1 MFVKNAQ
8 LDYNFAMKKT
18 IVKLIVVMSFILV
31 QNRVHCA
38 VVPVPSMPAQTA
50 QHQIE
55 TPEPI
60 NTQLQKPTQN
70 TPKQSEKPIKK
81 EQPKKINKV
90 KSEKPVDTIST
101 KRELQ
106 NKKDLPAEKK
116 EETKIPEIKPSE
128 LNDLREQAKFLY
140 NSNKLDEAQQIY
152 NKISESDKNSDDWLI
167 IANIAQ
173 DKGKPIDAVFYLK
186 KAIALDDS
194 NYKAHYN
201 LGNLYYADD
210 KINMALDEYKKVLRL
225 KKDFAYAYYN
235 KGCCYLKKKSWFNA
249 RYEFGL
255 AIKANPDEPSFYYNL
270 AYTCKMMKKQK
281 KAQEALEMYNKLM
294 SQ

>member
-1 MFVKNAQ
+1 
-8 LDYNFAMKKT
+8 MKKT

-31 QNRVHCA
+31 QNQVHCA
-38 VVPVPSMPAQTA
+38 VVPVPVPSMPAQTS

-55 TPEPI
+55 SPKPI
-60 NTQLQKPTQN
+60 NTQLQKQTQN
-70 TPKQSEKPIKK
+70 TPKQSEKPVKM

-90 KSEKPVDTIST
+90 KSEKPVDTIKT
-101 KRELQ
+101 KTEPLPPQ
-106 NKKDLPAEKK
+106 KDLPAPKK
-116 EETKIPEIKPSE
+116 EETKISDIKPSE

-186 KAIALDDS
+186 KSIALDDS

-210 KINMALDEYKKVLRL
+210 KINMALEEYKKVLRL

-270 AYTCKMMKKQK
+270 AYTCKMMKKAK
-281 KAQEALEMYNKLM
+281 KAQEALEMYNTLM
-294 SQ
+294 SR

>member
-1 MFVKNAQ
+1 
-8 LDYNFAMKKT
+8 MKKT
-18 IVKLIVVMSFILV
+18 IVKLIAVMLFILV
-31 QNRVHCA
+31 QNLAHCA

-70 TPKQSEKPIKK
+70 TPKQSAKPVKM

-90 KSEKPVDTIST
+90 KSEKPVDTVNT
-101 KRELQ
+101 KPELK
-106 NKKDLPAEKK
+106 NTKKDSPVEKK
-116 EETKIPEIKPSE
+116 EETKISEIKPSE

-186 KAIALDDS
+186 KAISLDDS

-294 SQ
+294 SK